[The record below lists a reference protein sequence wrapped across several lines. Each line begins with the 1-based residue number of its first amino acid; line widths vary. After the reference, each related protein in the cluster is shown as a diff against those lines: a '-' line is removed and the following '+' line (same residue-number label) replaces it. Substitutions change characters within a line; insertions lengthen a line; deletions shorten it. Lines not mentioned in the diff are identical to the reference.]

1 MRKHPSSCDCAPRS
15 ELTSQRQEV
24 SRLPAEPPGRRE
36 VRSTAYT
43 IFFCIA
49 LPYCLSGSIP
59 EELGQ
64 LGALTKLDL
73 SRNQLECKGEML
85 EKNISRSRETPFY

>member
-24 SRLPAEPPGRRE
+24 SRSPTEPPGRPEARL
-36 VRSTAYT
+36 TAY
-43 IFFCIA
+43 IILFCTA
-49 LPYCLSGSIP
+49 LPYCLSGWIHK
-59 EELGQ
+59 ELGQ

-73 SRNQLECKGEML
+73 SRNQLDGKGEML
-85 EKNISRSRETPFY
+85 EKNISRSRETSFY

>member
-49 LPYCLSGSIP
+49 LPYRLSGWIP

-64 LGALTKLDL
+64 LLALTNLDISHNKL
-73 SRNQLECKGEML
+73 EGKGEMS
-85 EKNISRSRETPFY
+85 ENNISRPRETSFH